1 MAIQIIEKA
10 IIGKQ
15 NQETCEDG
23 IVVTDDFVAVIDG
36 STSKTPN
43 RLNPNMKNGRY
54 CMILISQCLQ
64 KIPANISCP
73 EFCKEI
79 TDFIASQYFHNQLD
93 IKKLILHPEERAT
106 ASAIIYNNYRKEI
119 WMIGDCQCLV
129 DNQLYNNDKPY
140 ENRIAQK
147 RVQLIK
153 SGLTPQKA
161 REVIEPDLIQA
172 MLEGQNKH
180 YSVIDGFPICENNI
194 KIVSTV
200 NSHQIVLASDG
211 YPFLKNTLKE
221 SESLLEQQ
229 LKNDPQNIRTFIAT
243 KGLMPGNKSFDDRS
257 YIRFFI

>member
-1 MAIQIIEKA
+1 
-10 IIGKQ
+10 
-15 NQETCEDG
+15 
-23 IVVTDDFVAVIDG
+23 
-36 STSKTPN
+36 
-43 RLNPNMKNGRY
+43 
-54 CMILISQCLQ
+54 
-64 KIPANISCP
+64 
-73 EFCKEI
+73 
-79 TDFIASQYFHNQLD
+79 
-93 IKKLILHPEERAT
+93 
-106 ASAIIYNNYRKEI
+106 
-119 WMIGDCQCLV
+119 MIGDCQCLV

-172 MLEGQNKH
+172 MLDGQNKH